1 MAAKKTT
8 EVKKEIEATEL
19 RAKNAV
25 KAAAAKAKAAEKKA
39 EKAVKTTA
47 AKTKAAAK
55 KTAEDT
61 KAAAK
66 KTATKIEEKKAA
78 TGKAKAKKTEFVIQ
92 SPMGGEITTDEI
104 MKKVPKDAEY
114 IYVRVDQN
122 KIWWTRGEESG
133 SVDIW

>member
-1 MAAKKTT
+1 MAAKKTI

-19 RAKNAV
+19 KAKNAV
-25 KAAAAKAKAAEKKA
+25 KAAAAKAKAAEQKA

-55 KTAEDT
+55 KTA
-61 KAAAK
+61 
-66 KTATKIEEKKAA
+66 TKIEEK
-78 TGKAKAKKTEFVIQ
+78 GKAKAKKTEFVIQ

>member
-1 MAAKKTT
+1 MAAKKTN

-19 RAKNAV
+19 KAKNAV
-25 KAAAAKAKAAEKKA
+25 KAA
-39 EKAVKTTA
+39 A

-61 KAAAK
+61 RAAVK
-66 KTATKIEEKKAA
+66 KTAT
-78 TGKAKAKKTEFVIQ
+78 VIQ

-104 MKKVPKDAEY
+104 MKKVPKDADY

>member
-1 MAAKKTT
+1 MAAKKTN

-19 RAKNAV
+19 KAKNAV
-25 KAAAAKAKAAEKKA
+25 KAAAAK
-39 EKAVKTTA
+39 TR
-47 AKTKAAAK
+47 AAAK

-61 KAAAK
+61 RAAVK

-78 TGKAKAKKTEFVIQ
+78 AGKARAKKTEFVIQ

-104 MKKVPKDAEY
+104 MKKVPKDVEY